1 MDGIALRTGGRALL
15 CLALLTSAVLLPA
28 QNHERVLPLDD
39 PAYGLLERLFLE
51 VGLSVPFQVL
61 PSTEAEIL
69 HGLRRIDRS
78 LLSPAGVR
86 AYQEIQQSVTPRVLF
101 RDEGTFAFNV
111 SSALTLEAY
120 AQADADVPWQYGTG
134 EREPVFNLPLEFWLF
149 QSVYATITAT
159 LKEEHRLL
167 DDPAN
172 HWNLFS
178 RANGFL
184 EADWYFPFRA
194 FFSVGGPN
202 WYFQFGRDKLSL
214 GNGVTGNLL
223 LSDGADFHDYG
234 LFTAYW
240 DRFKFT
246 TAYLYLDP
254 WLTPEEQAIWDA
266 GGYPNRVRDYK
277 ELYKAVFLHR
287 FDMKILKRVNIS
299 ITEAILWGTKYP
311 QIRDFNPLM
320 AFHNWFEYE
329 RSKGAL
335 ELGVEINPWKYVN
348 LHGEIFVWESQTA
361 YEEEGG
367 GGFPGA
373 YAYLA
378 GADGSFPLGPG
389 YLDASF
395 EWVKTDPWLYNRYHP
410 LLEWTSRR
418 RIWSY
423 VPPDGFFYYDQPLG
437 YELGADA
444 IRYAG
449 SLGYSVPGMGSAS
462 LSLDVVRKGEM
473 SSATPYMSGDYNN
486 LETPTGVVEEQ
497 YVLRLGAVALPL
509 VAFGLASRLPWLPE
523 VKIGLDLYRVWVRN
537 LGHTPGNDRADWQ
550 VAASLSVGL

>member
-1 MDGIALRTGGRALL
+1 MAGIALKTKRLVAICGALL
-15 CLALLTSAVLLPA
+15 LSAATLAA
-28 QNHERVLPLDD
+28 QNHQRVLPLDD
-39 PAYGLLERLFLE
+39 PAYGLLERLYLE
-51 VGLSVPFQVL
+51 AGLSLPFQVA
-61 PSTEAEIL
+61 PATEAEIL

-78 LLSPAGVR
+78 LLSPAGLR
-86 AYQEIQQSVTPRVLF
+86 AYEQIQESVKPRVLF
-101 RDEGTFAFNV
+101 RDEGTFAFNA
-111 SSALTLEAY
+111 STALTLEGY
-120 AQADADVPWQYGTG
+120 AQADADVPWQYGHE
-134 EREPVFNLPLEFWLF
+134 ERQPVFNLPIEFWLF
-149 QSVYATITAT
+149 ESVYATFTAT

-178 RANGFL
+178 QANGFL

-202 WYFQFGRDKLSL
+202 WYFQFGRDKLNF
-214 GNGVTGNLL
+214 GNGTTGNLL
-223 LSDGADFHDYG
+223 LSDGADFHDFG

-266 GGYPNRVRDYK
+266 GGYPNRVRDYH
-277 ELYKAVFLHR
+277 EAYKAVFLHR
-287 FDMKILKRVNIS
+287 FDMKILKRVNLS
-299 ITEAILWGTKYP
+299 ITEALLWGTKYP

-320 AFHNWFEYE
+320 VFHNWFEYE
-329 RSKGAL
+329 RSKGTF
-335 ELGVEINPWKYVN
+335 ELGIEIDPWKYVN
-348 LHGEIFVWESQTA
+348 LHGGFFIWESQTA

-378 GADGSFPLGPG
+378 GADSSIPVGPG
-389 YLDASF
+389 YVDATF

-410 LLEWTSRR
+410 LLKWTSRR

-423 VPPDGFFYYDQPLG
+423 IPPDGFFYYDEPLG
-437 YELGADA
+437 YELGPDA
-444 IRYAG
+444 IRYAA
-449 SLGYSVPGMGSAS
+449 SLGYSVPGVGSAS
-462 LSLDVVRKGEM
+462 LSFDLVRQGETTT
-473 SSATPYMSGDYNN
+473 ATPYMSGDYNN

-509 VAFGLASRLPWLPE
+509 APLGLQARLPWLPE
-523 VKIGLDLYRVWVRN
+523 IKVGLDVSRVWVKN
-537 LGHTPGNDRADWQ
+537 LGHTPGNDRTDWQ
-550 VAASLSVGL
+550 VAASVSVGL